1 MSDED
6 RKTLEDLA
14 DGTSAPHDLMPVVR
28 LLARAILDLTRSETS
43 VR

>member
-14 DGTSAPHDLMPVVR
+14 AGTSAPSDLVPILR
-28 LLARAILDLTRSETS
+28 LLAREILDLTHN
-43 VR
+43 